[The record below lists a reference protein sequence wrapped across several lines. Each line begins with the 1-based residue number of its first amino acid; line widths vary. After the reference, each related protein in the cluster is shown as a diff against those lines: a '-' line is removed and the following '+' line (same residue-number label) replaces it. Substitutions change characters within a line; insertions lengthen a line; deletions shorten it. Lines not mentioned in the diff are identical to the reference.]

1 MHELSIAQS
10 ILEIVHEYIPGPR
23 SATVQSIKV
32 RLGMLS
38 GVVPESLDF
47 CFSAITSD
55 TSLKRAKLNIER
67 VETQLHCADCG
78 ETSTIDGPPL
88 LCPECGGHDI
98 KLISGAELQ
107 VVEIELAENE
117 WETL

>member
-10 ILEIVHEYIPGPR
+10 ILDIVREYVPEPR
-23 SATVQSIKV
+23 SAAVQSIKV
-32 RLGMLS
+32 RLGGLS

-55 TSLKRAKLNIER
+55 TSLRQAKLNIER
-67 VETQLHCADCG
+67 VETQLHCGDCG
-78 ETSTIDGPPL
+78 ETSTIEGPIF
-88 LCPECGGHDI
+88 LCSKCGSPNI
-98 KLISGAELQ
+98 KLVSGTELQ
-107 VVEIELAENE
+107 IVEIELAEND